1 MAIMIDESAI
11 PALEEL
17 TKLSRELLVRMT
29 KGKDII
35 EQARKNGEN
44 DFADSAEVLLN
55 ALDALRVQ
63 VTTCIAVLDDQMDV
77 IAQEGTTLVVAKHT
91 DLEALQTIRNASQYV
106 EMIMEKKPTKLVNG
120 EKDWNLVF
128 RQVNRVDP

>member
-1 MAIMIDESAI
+1 MIDESAI

-55 ALDALRVQ
+55 ALNALRVQ

>member
-1 MAIMIDESAI
+1 MIDESAI

-55 ALDALRVQ
+55 ALGALRVQ

-77 IAQEGTTLVVAKHT
+77 IAQEGTTLVIAKHT